1 MEAVSK
7 ITAIDGNAITALQK
21 AEHAAG
27 PTPFSS
33 PAQPSH
39 LPDIGK
45 SFDMGM
51 LAAAVTADLKPISGP
66 VKPCMTSPTAKT
78 KATSTAE
85 IRRIFANGIRPQ

>member
-7 ITAIDGNAITALQK
+7 TTAIDGNAITALQK

-51 LAAAVTADLKPISGP
+51 SLAAVATDLTAISGP
-66 VKPCMTSPTAKT
+66 VKPCATSPAAKT

-85 IRRIFANGIRPQ
+85 IRCIFANGIPPQ